1 MLLDVVSLYDSQW
14 LDRHLEHPDRRKIL
28 RLLVDIAA
36 ASNEL
41 PRSLFVSGVLVPSPR
56 PVKYGGFA
64 DVFYG
69 TLNGRPVAIK
79 RLRINDDEHG
89 NIFRVRVSARQLISV
104 LYLMCCVSQ
113 DFCKEGLLWRQLS
126 HPNVLPFIGVDG
138 NIDGDSPSFSMISP
152 WMKRG
157 TVMTYVRSSQYNPRV
172 DRQRLVSR
180 YQG

>member
-1 MLLDVVSLYDSQW
+1 MLLDVVSLYESQW

-79 RLRINDDEHG
+79 RLRINDDECG
-89 NIFRVRVSARQLISV
+89 NVFRVRHFARRMISV
-104 LYLMCCVSQ
+104 FFCLMCC
-113 DFCKEGLLWRQLS
+113 
-126 HPNVLPFIGVDG
+126 
-138 NIDGDSPSFSMISP
+138 IS
-152 WMKRG
+152 
-157 TVMTYVRSSQYNPRV
+157 
-172 DRQRLVSR
+172 
-180 YQG
+180 